1 MSLTPSKALAFTFYY
16 DIILLC
22 AFESTLGVY
31 MATDIKAGNHDGVNF
46 LMRLQFRKDKVVE
59 IISALSHASWSSL
72 KPRLESAGGRL
83 LTDV

>member
-1 MSLTPSKALAFTFYY
+1 MN
-16 DIILLC
+16 
-22 AFESTLGVY
+22 FE
-31 MATDIKAGNHDGVNF
+31 IFENDGVNF
-46 LMRLQFRKDKVVE
+46 LMSLQFRKDKVVE